1 MKGNWIGILL
11 FLTCAFASQAVR
23 AQDFDEV
30 FNAFANKNQQT
41 FNLFSDSINRQFA
54 ALMESNMRAFT
65 GEKPKISNSKPK
77 PDKLPQV
84 QGSDRPVN
92 LPKPTHRALEQETI
106 PIIPEQQSESPLGDR
121 ATPLSEEFNI
131 LNFNL
136 FGENIRLARSPF
148 PKRLNGIAAKD
159 VSDFWVQLSECDYQP
174 LLQTCRA
181 ARTEHSFNDWATYQ
195 LALEFAR
202 QIYPHLYNEQVV
214 TVVFLLNQ
222 LGMEAKVG
230 FGDARLFCLLAV
242 DQQLYGLS
250 FVDIGNSRYYIFEV
264 DSTYLI
270 QESTYSFSTYDIV
283 FPEHTQGL
291 DMNLPKPLK
300 SVKTTDMS
308 DTAILFSMNMVELF
322 SSYPQ
327 VDIGVYANA
336 HPSEVFCQS
345 IDHVF
350 SSQLKS
356 RTEYDAV
363 AILLSYM
370 HYGFD
375 YATDEAQFG
384 HEKPFF
390 CEENYYYPKNDCDDR
405 AILFSF
411 LVRYLLGLEVVL
423 IEYPGHVASA
433 VHFHDNVSGEFVEY
447 NGLKYVICDP
457 AYIGA
462 SIGKE
467 IPPYTAVDRTVI
479 PLQPWKK

>member
-11 FLTCAFASQAVR
+11 LLMCMIASKGVQA
-23 AQDFDEV
+23 QNFEDV
-30 FNAFANKNQQT
+30 FNAFANQNQQT
-41 FNLFSDSINRQFA
+41 FDHFSDSINRKFA

-84 QGSDRPVN
+84 HGSDRPVN
-92 LPKPTHRALEQETI
+92 LPKPTHRALEQEAI
-106 PIIPEQQSESPLGDR
+106 PILPEQQSESPLGDR
-121 ATPLSEEFNI
+121 ATPSAEEFNI
-131 LNFNL
+131 LDFTM
-136 FGENIRLARSPF
+136 FGENVRLARRPF
-148 PKRLNGIAAKD
+148 PKKLNGITAKD
-159 VSDFWVQLSECDYQP
+159 VSEFWIQLSECDYEP
-174 LLQTCRA
+174 MLKVCAA
-181 ARTEHSFNDWATYQ
+181 AREENGFNDWATYQ
-195 LALEFAR
+195 LVLELTR
-202 QIYPHLYNEQVV
+202 QTYPRLYDEQVV
-214 TVVFLLNQ
+214 MVVFLLNQ

-230 FGDARLFCLLAV
+230 FDNAHLFCLLAV
-242 DQQLYGLS
+242 EQQLYGLS
-250 FVDIGNSRYYIFEV
+250 FADIANTRYFILEV
-264 DSTYLI
+264 DSTYLN
-270 QESTYSFSTYDIV
+270 QESTYSFSTYDIA

-291 DMNLPKPLK
+291 DMNVPKPLK

-327 VDIGVYANA
+327 VDIVVYANA

-350 SSQLKS
+350 SSQLKN

-363 AILLSYM
+363 AFLLSYM

-462 SIGKE
+462 RVGE
-467 IPPYTAVDRTVI
+467 EMPEYTPADRIII
-479 PLQPWKK
+479 PL